1 MDMNIFSDVVT
12 VAGVSAGILLFLA
25 LAVAPWL
32 TELPAPRKRALPADA
47 TGSLPVGETPEPE
60 VALPTQAAGRG
71 TVAVREAQIVLPVQ
85 RTNIAVVVPGQRA
98 ATHLS

>member
-1 MDMNIFSDVVT
+1 MNILSDVVT
-12 VAGVSAGILLFLA
+12 VAGVSAGIVLLLA

-32 TELPAPRKRALPADA
+32 TELPAPRKRDLPTDA
-47 TGSLPVGETPEPE
+47 QGSLPRTETAEPQ
-60 VALPTQAAGRG
+60 VALPTQGAARG

-85 RTNIAVVVPGQRA
+85 RTAVAIALPGQRA